1 MLDKIIQLAR
11 EAGDAIMH
19 VYAGAQPMDVTRKS
33 DDSPVTAADL
43 AAHKVIVEGLAAL
56 SPEVPVLS
64 EEDPPSWAVRQNWK
78 KYWLVDPLDGT
89 KEFIKRNGEF
99 TVNIALIENGKPVLG
114 VVYAPAL
121 GVMYS
126 ASEGKAWKEEGGHKT
141 QIQVREARPLLV
153 VVSRSHADK
162 DEELK
167 EYLAQL
173 GEHQT
178 TAIGSSL
185 KFCLVAEG
193 KAQLYPRFGPTNI
206 WDTGAGHAVA
216 IAAGA
221 HVHDWQGKTLD
232 YTPRESFLNPGFRVS
247 LF

>member
-1 MLDKIIQLAR
+1 MLEQICQLAR
-11 EAGDAIMH
+11 EAGDAIMQ
-19 VYAGAQPMDVTRKS
+19 VYNDAAPLDVSHKS
-33 DDSPVTAADL
+33 DDSPVTAADI
-43 AAHKVIVEGLAAL
+43 AAHHVIMQGLKQL
-56 SPEVPVLS
+56 SPEIPVLS
-64 EEDPPSWAVRQNWK
+64 EEDPPAWEVRQHWQR
-78 KYWLVDPLDGT
+78 YWLVDPLDGT

-99 TVNIALIENGKPVLG
+99 TVNIALIEAGKPVMG
-114 VVYAPAL
+114 VVYAPVL

-126 ASEGKAWKEEGGHKT
+126 AADGKAWKEEGGQRE
-141 QIQVREARPLLV
+141 QIHVRDARPPLV
-153 VVSRSHADK
+153 VVSRSHGDD
-162 DEELK
+162 DEMK
-167 EYLAQL
+167 EYLKQL

-178 TAIGSSL
+178 VATGSSL

-216 IAAGA
+216 MAAGA

-232 YTPRESFLNPGFRVS
+232 YAPRESFLNPGFRVS